1 MKENTIEMQYLYE
14 LAASV
19 IEVRPPARPPS
30 KLNWEL
36 VCREADRLYMLSFIC
51 YGLEGL
57 YENDQPS
64 NSVMSELK
72 KWKIKGILKEA
83 EQQRLLTKVFCGFD
97 AQNLKCLLCSDLP
110 LKHLYPYPDLRYRQ
124 KVEVFMPAEAI
135 SCAGRILRD
144 LGGSPLAAESPDF
157 GCCRF
162 GQTILTV
169 KKYSDEASFPSPDK
183 KIQKYKHYSNIYEP
197 PPEALYRQLAGSAA
211 QAARGQKEFIWPY
224 FDLSMLQRFY
234 HFSLPAKYNAFQVNL
249 KSLFSHQ
256 GQRPLNIDKTIIHER

>member
-1 MKENTIEMQYLYE
+1 MKENTVEMQYLYE

-144 LGGSPLAAESPDF
+144 LGGSPLASESPDF

>member
-1 MKENTIEMQYLYE
+1 MKENTVEMQYLYE

-19 IEVRPPARPPS
+19 LEVRPPARPPS

-57 YENDQPS
+57 YENNQPS

>member
-1 MKENTIEMQYLYE
+1 MKENTVEMQYLYE

-19 IEVRPPARPPS
+19 LEVRPPARPPS

-169 KKYSDEASFPSPDK
+169 KKYSDESSFPSPDK

>member
-1 MKENTIEMQYLYE
+1 MQYLYE

-19 IEVRPPARPPS
+19 LEMRPPARPPS

-144 LGGSPLAAESPDF
+144 LGGSPLASESPDF

>member
-1 MKENTIEMQYLYE
+1 MKENTVEMQYLYE

-19 IEVRPPARPPS
+19 LEVGPPARPPS

>member
-1 MKENTIEMQYLYE
+1 MKENTVEMQYLYE

-19 IEVRPPARPPS
+19 LEVRPPARPPS

-135 SCAGRILRD
+135 PCAGRILRD
-144 LGGSPLAAESPDF
+144 LGGSPLATESPDF

>member
-1 MKENTIEMQYLYE
+1 
-14 LAASV
+14 
-19 IEVRPPARPPS
+19 
-30 KLNWEL
+30 
-36 VCREADRLYMLSFIC
+36 
-51 YGLEGL
+51 
-57 YENDQPS
+57 
-64 NSVMSELK
+64 
-72 KWKIKGILKEA
+72 
-83 EQQRLLTKVFCGFD
+83 
-97 AQNLKCLLCSDLP
+97 
-110 LKHLYPYPDLRYRQ
+110 
-124 KVEVFMPAEAI
+124 MPAEAI

-183 KIQKYKHYSNIYEP
+183 KIQIYKHYSNIYEP

>member
-1 MKENTIEMQYLYE
+1 MQYLYE

-19 IEVRPPARPPS
+19 LEVRPPARPPS

>member
-1 MKENTIEMQYLYE
+1 MKENTVEMQYLYE

-19 IEVRPPARPPS
+19 LEVRPPARPPS
-30 KLNWEL
+30 KLNWKL

>member
-1 MKENTIEMQYLYE
+1 MKENTVEMQYLYE
-14 LAASV
+14 LVASV
-19 IEVRPPARPPS
+19 LEVRPPARPPS

-169 KKYSDEASFPSPDK
+169 KKYSDESFFPSPDK

>member
-1 MKENTIEMQYLYE
+1 MKENTVEMQYLYE

-19 IEVRPPARPPS
+19 LEVRPPARPPS

-249 KSLFSHQ
+249 KFLFSHQ

>member
-1 MKENTIEMQYLYE
+1 MQYLYE

-144 LGGSPLAAESPDF
+144 LGGSPLASESPDF

>member
-1 MKENTIEMQYLYE
+1 MKENTVEMQYLYE

-19 IEVRPPARPPS
+19 LEVRPPARPPS

-110 LKHLYPYPDLRYRQ
+110 LKHLYPYPDMRYRQ

>member
-1 MKENTIEMQYLYE
+1 MKENTVEMQYLYE

-19 IEVRPPARPPS
+19 LEVRPPARPPS

-36 VCREADRLYMLSFIC
+36 VCREAERLSMLSFIC

-57 YENDQPS
+57 GENDQPG

-83 EQQRLLTKVFCGFD
+83 EQQRLLTNVFCGFD

-110 LKHLYPYPDLRYRQ
+110 LKRLYPYPDLRCRQ
-124 KVEVFMPAEAI
+124 EVEIFMPAEAI
-135 SCAGRILRD
+135 PCARCILRD
-144 LGGSPLAAESPDF
+144 LGGSPVAVESPDF

-162 GQTILTV
+162 GQTTLTV
-169 KKYSDEASFPSPDK
+169 KKYADEASFPSPGE
-183 KIQKYKHYSNIYEP
+183 KIQKYKHYSNIYEL
-197 PPEALYRQLAGSAA
+197 PPEVLYRQLAGN
-211 QAARGQKEFIWPY
+211 AARDQKEFIWLY

-234 HFSLPAKYNAFQVNL
+234 HFSLPARHSAFQVNL